1 MTSIRRLSPLVVAAL
16 ISAAAGSSPCFAVV
30 IGNWE
35 QTSDGWFD
43 WAAGGTT
50 LPANYSFSTVGAT
63 LGSSSLDFNP
73 ATPPAGWSFGAGYY
87 QSLAI
92 GLQSNTDGNGVSEVT
107 DFLNNNKFSID
118 VTYDASQWTGASYAT
133 LNLIVNAPGW
143 GFTQLPQSTI
153 TDTGNAGFPGGWDP
167 TDFPGVTHRTITWD
181 YSSVLAAMSANPGFV
196 ELILVSSTNG
206 TSGAEFFDN
215 AQLTGGVAGAAN
227 LTWNNASGNGDG
239 ITWDTAVN
247 QNWNNG
253 SAPAQ
258 FHAGDT
264 ITFNDTN
271 NGHYAV
277 TITGSNAPLGVTV
290 NNSAGNYLFS
300 GTGAISGAASLTKTG
315 SSSLTITNANTYTGG
330 TLVSG
335 GSVIVAN
342 PAALGSGPLTIHN
355 GGTVQLQAGLSSA
368 VLLPAVQLDGTT
380 GAWQGTLDLTSDKLI
395 VENSPTHAAAFA
407 TLQNQA
413 LFGRTNTAGIIS
425 TTPPPNSAIA
435 VIDNGALATPFTTFG
450 GVAVD
455 SNSILL
461 TVALLGDA
469 NVDGHVD
476 LTDLSTV
483 LNNFGSSTSAW
494 TSGNFDGGSTIDLTD
509 LSDVLNNF
517 GAASSSASAGS
528 LASATSSAPEPTSLA
543 ALMMAT
549 PILLK
554 RRSHLTRSRII
565 R

>member
-1 MTSIRRLSPLVVAAL
+1 MASIRRHSALVVAAL
-16 ISAAAGSSPCFAVV
+16 ISAAAGSSHCLAVV

-35 QTSDGWFD
+35 QSNDGWFD

-63 LGSSSLDFNP
+63 LGTSSLDFNP
-73 ATPPAGWSFGAGYY
+73 AAPPAGWSFGTGYY
-87 QSLAI
+87 QALANK
-92 GLQSNTDGNGVSEVT
+92 LESTTDGGGVSEVT
-107 DFLNNNKFSID
+107 DFVNNNKFSID

-133 LNLIVNAPGW
+133 LNLVVNAPGW

-167 TDFPGVTHRTITWD
+167 TNFPGVTHRTLAQD
-181 YSSVLAAMSANPGFV
+181 YSSVLAAMPSNPAYV
-196 ELILVSSTNG
+196 ELILISSTNG
-206 TSGAEFFDN
+206 TAGAEFFDN

-227 LTWNNASGNGDG
+227 LTWNNGGGTGDG
-239 ITWDTAVN
+239 ITWDTAAN

-264 ITFNDTN
+264 VTFNDTN

-277 TITGSNAPLGVTV
+277 TITGSNAPLGLTV
-290 NNSAGNYLFS
+290 NNSAGNYVFS

-315 SSSLTITNANTYTGG
+315 SSSLTIANANTYTGG

-335 GSVIVAN
+335 GSLIVAN
-342 PAALGSGPLTIHN
+342 SAALGSGPLTIHS

-368 VLLPAVQLDGTT
+368 VLLPAVQFDGAS
-380 GAWQGTLDLTSDKLI
+380 GAWQGTLDLTNDKLI

-407 TLQNQA
+407 TLQDQVA
-413 LFGRTNTAGIIS
+413 FGRTNTAGIIS
-425 TTPPPNSAIA
+425 TTLPPNSAIA

-455 SNSILL
+455 SNSILI

-469 NVDGHVD
+469 NLDGHVD
-476 LTDLSTV
+476 LTDISTV
-483 LNNFGSSTSAW
+483 LNDFGATSPNW
-494 TSGNFDGGSTIDLTD
+494 TSGNFDGAATIDLTD
-509 LSDVLNNF
+509 LSDVLNDF
-517 GAASSSASAGS
+517 GQTSPSVSA
-528 LASATSSAPEPTSLA
+528 ASATSAAPEPASLA

-554 RRSHLTRSRII
+554 RRSRLTRTRII
-565 R
+565 